1 MRMESEELR
10 NLPLHMQ
17 EQVGVALAE
26 QMEQAAPVE
35 EDHEGSKK
43 PMTYGDKIRSMNDEE
58 LAGFLAGLMEMYAAR
73 VIRTIEQINSE
84 DAEEDTL
91 KLLKK
96 PFAE

>member
-26 QMEQAAPVE
+26 QMEQAAPVAA
-35 EDHEGSKK
+35 DPVGSQES
-43 PMTYGDKIRSMNDEE
+43 MTYGDKIRSMDDEE
-58 LAGFLAGLMEMYAAR
+58 LAGFLAGTMKKFADQ
-73 VIRTIEQINSE
+73 VIRTIERINSE

-96 PFAE
+96 PYAE